1 MRGFACVLS
10 GCRSAGRACCILC
23 CLRWAAQFLQRS
35 SKRQLSVTNPI
46 SGLGVQPQFSRDF
59 FRLLQSNL
67 LASRSRACSYCM
79 SLLPRIGWAGEQ
91 RGTPLRGDS
100 LPHRV
105 RTRPQPTHPA
115 IAHGRPGMGSS
126 CGCCPRFNREFGVL
140 GTFFK
145 SITPLGSNAL
155 ARCMPPQ
162 CVPRVQPV
170 Q

>member
-46 SGLGVQPQFSRDF
+46 SGLGVQPQFSRVF

-100 LPHRV
+100 LPQPRENAAAANTSCHCSRPSRDGELLRV
-105 RTRPQPTHPA
+105 
-115 IAHGRPGMGSS
+115 
-126 CGCCPRFNREFGVL
+126 
-140 GTFFK
+140 
-145 SITPLGSNAL
+145 L
-155 ARCMPPQ
+155 A
-162 CVPRVQPV
+162 
-170 Q
+170 